1 MKRMTRGLTIVVGGA
16 MLLQMQGCYGKF
28 ALTRKLYT
36 WNNTL
41 GDKWIN
47 SLAMFA
53 MMVVPVYWAAGAVDY
68 VILNTIEFWTGKNP
82 VTLKTGESDV
92 KVVEYQGRKYQITAT
107 PNRLDV
113 VALDGKTAPASL
125 VFDPATH
132 SWWGE
137 SEKGS
142 NRLVEM
148 VGTDGT
154 VANLI
159 YPDGHKERVELPVE

>member
-28 ALTRKLYT
+28 ALTRKLYA
-36 WNNTL
+36 WNGSL

-47 SLAMFA
+47 SLATFVMIA
-53 MMVVPVYWAAGAVDY
+53 LPVYGVAGFVDY

-107 PNRLDV
+107 TNRLDV

-148 VGTDGT
+148 VGSDGT

>member
-1 MKRMTRGLTIVVGGA
+1 MKRMTRGLTLAVGAA

-36 WNNTL
+36 WNGSL

-47 SLAMFA
+47 SLATFA
-53 MMVVPVYWAAGAVDY
+53 MVVIPVYGAAGFVDY

-82 VTLKTGESDV
+82 VTLKTGEKDV
-92 KVVEYQGRKYQITAT
+92 KVVEYQGRKFQLTAT
-107 PNRLDV
+107 PNRLEV
-113 VALDGKTAPASL
+113 VPMDGKSAPASL

-132 SWWGE
+132 TWSAE
-137 SEKGS
+137 SASG
-142 NRLVEM
+142 NARLFEM
-148 VGTDGT
+148 VGPDGT

-159 YPDGHKERVELPVE
+159 YPDGHKERVELPLE